1 MSLLSYLLQKPN
13 CTRVRIEIAHSE
25 AGPAFQKGTGG
36 GGVTSPQNTWKGGSQ
51 VIAGKREVQY
61 QAGGR
66 EDKER
71 RRMLSVELLD

>member
-1 MSLLSYLLQKPN
+1 MTEFWLKKQRADLLEK
-13 CTRVRIEIAHSE
+13 TRFSFFFLA
-25 AGPAFQKGTGG
+25 GG
-36 GGVTSPQNTWKGGSQ
+36 GAGRVTSPQNSWKGGSQ

-71 RRMLSVELLD
+71 RKMLSVELLD